1 MTYRPTQLR
10 TLLKENHLFPKKR
23 LSQTFIIDGNIVRKV
38 VEEAAISSE
47 DRVLEIG
54 PGPGA
59 FTEALLERGAQ
70 VIAVEKDPAYAR
82 LLARLGHLEIFE
94 GDIRDFPLERA
105 ANSKIVANLPFNI
118 TTPILALLLPRFD
131 LFSTAT
137 FIVQD
142 EVARRIVATPGSPH
156 YSSLSLFVRFYATST
171 YAFPISRRSFYPV
184 PRVDSAVVKLTL
196 RPTPEVESPED
207 FFTLVR
213 TAFKQRRKMLR
224 SSLKEL
230 YPACDSDKRPEELS
244 LDDFIA
250 LYDALR

>member
-1 MTYRPTQLR
+1 MTYRPSQLR

-38 VEEAAISSE
+38 VEEAAVSPG

-59 FTEALLERGAQ
+59 FTEVLLEKEAS

-82 LLARLGHLEIFE
+82 LLVRLEKLEIFE

-105 ANSKIVANLPFNI
+105 ANAKIVANLPFNI
-118 TTPILALLLPRFD
+118 TTPILALLIPRSD
-131 LFSTAT
+131 LFTTAT
-137 FIVQD
+137 FIVQE

-156 YSSLSLFVRFYATST
+156 YSSLSLFVRFYTNPT
-171 YAFPISRRSFYPV
+171 YAFSISRRSFYPV

-196 RPTPEVESPED
+196 RPPPEVDSPAH
-207 FFTLVR
+207 FFILVR

-244 LDDFIA
+244 LEDFIS
-250 LYDALR
+250 LYNFLK